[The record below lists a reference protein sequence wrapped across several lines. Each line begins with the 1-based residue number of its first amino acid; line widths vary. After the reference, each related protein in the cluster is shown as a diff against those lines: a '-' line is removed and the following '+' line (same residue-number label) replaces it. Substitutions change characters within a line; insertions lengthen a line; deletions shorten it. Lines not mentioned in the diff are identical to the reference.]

1 MSPERTKVHPD
12 QWCFRQSTDD
22 TMRPLFVVEYKAA
35 HKINGSLLR
44 TSLMPQEAGSLMED
58 AIRMAAGSHVAANPA
73 KYDVAKVV
81 TQVFHYMVDYG
92 LQYSYATTGEALIFF
107 YLDPA
112 QPSTLYY
119 HLEEP
124 KLSVNS
130 AEPETIKR
138 SAVALVVAF
147 VLTSIKGQYMT
158 QQWKKHTHG
167 LLSKWPHPY
176 EDMPIPHE
184 DSSSDTRAAKPT
196 FSAVLKMPKPAA
208 ACKDPQKPNSRRRR
222 DHEDDSD
229 PDDPPYQPER
239 SARVLATRGK
249 TLLRPS
255 TRTTSTRSA
264 QDAAPTQGGS
274 RQAVWA
280 VPSNAVLS
288 PTLVYCTQACLLG
301 LKRGGKK
308 DPNCPNAD
316 LHRRQDVADGDSVD
330 AERHP
335 ISAKELRERLVQQLA
350 EDMDRNCYS
359 LEPYGMF
366 GAIGALFKVALSEF
380 GYCFVGKGV
389 QRAHRKRLQKET
401 VAYGLL
407 EECQGRLV
415 PVNLGIIR
423 LVDEYWTMCGAHISH
438 MMLMSFAGQ
447 SLWHHGRQ
455 TGNYELYRLEMMR
468 TLEEIKPYGVLHG
481 DENNNNMVWNEELQ
495 RVMVIDFDHS
505 VVLQQR
511 PDKRGRA
518 SEDGNARGPKR
529 AKELIEGIDS
539 GMDLHEALIS
549 L

>member
-1 MSPERTKVHPD
+1 MTISGGEEAIQLIATKEKVRYIASEYLYHMDCPAFGMFHTFTFAGLPSEVRMPHIDCNYGSYRTRPSAEKTGVVNTA
-12 QWCFRQSTDD
+12 CFREGSCCFTEDTYLSTC
-22 TMRPLFVVEYKAA
+22 L
-35 HKINGSLLR
+35 
-44 TSLMPQEAGSLMED
+44 TSN
-58 AIRMAAGSHVAANPA
+58 I
-73 KYDVAKVV
+73 
-81 TQVFHYMVDYG
+81 T
-92 LQYSYATTGEALIFF
+92 
-107 YLDPA
+107 
-112 QPSTLYY
+112 
-119 HLEEP
+119 
-124 KLSVNS
+124 
-130 AEPETIKR
+130 
-138 SAVALVVAF
+138 

-167 LLSKWPHPY
+167 LQSKWPHPY

-196 FSAVLKMPKPAA
+196 FSAVLKMPGPAA
-208 ACKDPQKPNSRRRR
+208 ACKDPQKRNSRRRR

-249 TLLRPS
+249 TLLRRS
-255 TRTTSTRSA
+255 TRTTLTRSA

-407 EECQGRLV
+407 EQCQGRLV

-539 GMDLHEALIS
+539 GMDLHEALI
-549 L
+549 